1 MPRQAVNEK
10 PKKFKKTLKEMAR
23 YLKPYFPLILIAVV
37 ASVIATILQ
46 IIGPDKLKLITD
58 EITKGLPKMVKG
70 KPVMAAINMDNV
82 KSITMMLVIFYGSS
96 LLLNLL
102 QRFIMADVTQKISKS
117 FREKIANKVNKLP
130 FSYFDN
136 TTFGDILSRVTND
149 VDTISQSLN
158 QSVGSL
164 LTSVV
169 MLVGTVVM
177 MIYNSGILTVTT
189 ILSSFVGFVFIIIIM
204 KKSQKHFKA
213 QQENLGDINGQIEEV
228 YTGHDVIKAY
238 NAGEMMI
245 DEFEETNKKLY
256 TSAWKSQ
263 FLSGLMMPVMQF
275 AGNFSYVMVC
285 IVGGALAINGK
296 ISFGVIVAF
305 MIYVRLFTNPLS
317 DIAQSFNT
325 LQRAA
330 AAGERVFEF
339 LNEKE
344 LEEENVTEKLD
355 RAKGEVEFK
364 DVRFGYN
371 PDKII
376 IKDFSVKVN
385 PGEKIAIVGPTGA
398 GKTTIVNLLMRF
410 YEINDGQI
418 LVDGIDT
425 KKLSRDNLRDQ
436 FCMVLQDSWI
446 FEASVREN
454 ITFGEENITDEE
466 LIDVCKRVNLDHFI
480 RTLPQGYD
488 TILNDKQ
495 SLSQGQLQLLT
506 IARAMVS
513 HAPMLILDEATSS
526 VDTRTEIIVQD
537 AMDELAKGRTS
548 FVIAHRLST
557 IKNADLILV
566 MKDGDIVEKGKHDEL
581 LKRDGF
587 YAQLYNAQDRKSVV

>member
-1 MPRQAVNEK
+1 MPRQTVNEK

-58 EITKGLPKMVKG
+58 EITKGLPKMIKG
-70 KPVMAAINMDNV
+70 KPVLDSINMDNV
-82 KSITMMLVIFYGSS
+82 KSITIMLVIFYGSS

-117 FREKIANKVNKLP
+117 FREKIAVKINKLP

-136 TTFGDILSRVTND
+136 TTYGDILSRVTND

-158 QSVGSL
+158 QSIGTL
-164 LTSVV
+164 LTSIV
-169 MLVGTVVM
+169 MLLGTLVM
-177 MIYNSGILTVTT
+177 MIYNSGILTITT
-189 ILSSFVGFVFIIIIM
+189 ILSSLVGFVFITIIM
-204 KKSQKHFKA
+204 KKSQKYFKA
-213 QQENLGDINGQIEEV
+213 QQQNLGDINGQIEEV
-228 YTGHDVIKAY
+228 YTGHNVIKAY
-238 NAGEMMI
+238 NAGERVI
-245 DEFEETNKKLY
+245 DEFEQMNTQLY

-263 FLSGLMMPVMQF
+263 FLSGLMMPIMQF

-425 KKLSRDNLRDQ
+425 KNISRDNLRDQ
-436 FCMVLQDSWI
+436 FCMVLQDSWV

-454 ITFGEENITDEE
+454 ITFGEKDITDEE

-480 RTLPQGYD
+480 RTLPNGYD

-581 LKRDGF
+581 LARDGF
-587 YAQLYNAQDRKSVV
+587 YAQLYNAQFERK

>member
-1 MPRQAVNEK
+1 MPRQTVNEK

-70 KPVMAAINMDNV
+70 KPVMAAIDMDKV

-189 ILSSFVGFVFIIIIM
+189 ILSSLVGFVVIIIIM

-228 YTGHDVIKAY
+228 YTGHNVIKAY

-245 DEFEETNKKLY
+245 DEFEETNTKLY

-436 FCMVLQDSWI
+436 FCMVLQDSWV

-581 LKRDGF
+581 LAKDGF
-587 YAQLYNAQDRKSVV
+587 YAQLYNAQFERK

>member
-1 MPRQAVNEK
+1 MPRQTVNEK

-70 KPVMAAINMDNV
+70 KPVMAAIDMDNV

-189 ILSSFVGFVFIIIIM
+189 ILSSLVGFVVIIIIM

-245 DEFEETNKKLY
+245 DEFEETNTKLY

-263 FLSGLMMPVMQF
+263 FLSGLMMPIMQF

-339 LNEKE
+339 LNEDE
-344 LEEENVTEKLD
+344 LEEENVTEKLEK
-355 RAKGEVEFK
+355 AKGEVEFK
-364 DVRFGYN
+364 DVRFGYD
-371 PDKII
+371 PEKII

-418 LVDGIDT
+418 LIDGIDT
-425 KKLSRDNLRDQ
+425 KNLSRENLRDQ
-436 FCMVLQDSWI
+436 FCMVLQDSWV

-454 ITFGEENITDEE
+454 ITFGEKDITDEE

-581 LKRDGF
+581 LARDGF
-587 YAQLYNAQDRKSVV
+587 YAQLYNAQFERK

>member
-1 MPRQAVNEK
+1 MPRQTVNEK

-70 KPVMAAINMDNV
+70 KPVMAAIDMDNV

-189 ILSSFVGFVFIIIIM
+189 ILSSIVGFVVIIIIM

-228 YTGHDVIKAY
+228 YTGHNVIKAY

-245 DEFEETNKKLY
+245 DEFEETNTKLY

-339 LNEKE
+339 LNEEE
-344 LEEENVTEKLD
+344 LEEEHVTEKLEK
-355 RAKGEVEFK
+355 AKGEVEFK
-364 DVRFGYN
+364 NVRFGYN

-436 FCMVLQDSWI
+436 FCMVLQDSWV

-480 RTLPQGYD
+480 RTLPHGYD

-581 LKRDGF
+581 LAKDGF
-587 YAQLYNAQDRKSVV
+587 YAQLYNAQFERK

>member
-1 MPRQAVNEK
+1 MPRQVVNEK
-10 PKKFKKTLKEMAR
+10 PKKFKKTLKEMVG

-70 KPVMAAINMDNV
+70 KPVLASVNMDNV
-82 KSITMMLVIFYGSS
+82 KSITIMLVIFYGSS

-117 FREKIANKVNKLP
+117 FREKIAVKINKLP

-136 TTFGDILSRVTND
+136 TTYGDILSRVTND

-158 QSVGSL
+158 QSIGTL
-164 LTSVV
+164 LTSIV
-169 MLVGTVVM
+169 MLLGTLVM
-177 MIYNSGILTVTT
+177 MIYNSGILTITT
-189 ILSSFVGFVFIIIIM
+189 ILSSLVGFVFITIIM
-204 KKSQKHFKA
+204 KKSQKYFKA
-213 QQENLGDINGQIEEV
+213 QQQNLGDINGQIEEV
-228 YTGHDVIKAY
+228 YTGHNVIKAY
-238 NAGEMMI
+238 NAGARAV
-245 DEFEETNKKLY
+245 DEFEQTNTKLY

-263 FLSGLMMPVMQF
+263 FLSGLMMPIMQF

-305 MIYVRLFTNPLS
+305 MIYVRLFTNPLA

-339 LNEKE
+339 LNEDE
-344 LEEENVTEKLD
+344 LEEENVTEKLEK
-355 RAKGEVEFK
+355 AKGEIEFK
-364 DVRFGYN
+364 NVRFGYD
-371 PDKII
+371 PEKII

-418 LVDGIDT
+418 LIDGIDT
-425 KKLSRDNLRDQ
+425 KKLSRENLRDQ
-436 FCMVLQDSWI
+436 FCMVLQDSWV

-454 ITFGEENITDEE
+454 ITFGEKDITDEE

-480 RTLPQGYD
+480 RTLPNGYD

-526 VDTRTEIIVQD
+526 VDTRTELIVQD

-581 LKRDGF
+581 LAQDGF
-587 YAQLYNAQDRKSVV
+587 YAQLYNAQFERK

>member
-1 MPRQAVNEK
+1 MPRQTVNEK

-70 KPVMAAINMDNV
+70 KPVMAAIDMDNV

-189 ILSSFVGFVFIIIIM
+189 ILSSLVGFVVIIIIM

-228 YTGHDVIKAY
+228 YTGHNVIKAY

-581 LKRDGF
+581 LAQDGF
-587 YAQLYNAQDRKSVV
+587 YAQLYNAQFERK

>member
-1 MPRQAVNEK
+1 MPRQVINEK
-10 PKKFKKTLKEMAR
+10 PKKFKKTLKEMTG

-58 EITKGLPKMVKG
+58 EITKGLPKMIKG
-70 KPVMAAINMDNV
+70 KPVMASIDMDQV

-117 FREKIANKVNKLP
+117 FREKIAAKINKLP

-136 TTFGDILSRVTND
+136 TTYGDILSRVTND

-158 QSVGSL
+158 QSIGTL
-164 LTSVV
+164 LTSIV
-169 MLVGTVVM
+169 MLLGTVVM
-177 MIYNSGILTVTT
+177 MIYNSGILTITT
-189 ILSSFVGFVFIIIIM
+189 ILSSLVGFVFITIIM
-204 KKSQKHFKA
+204 KKSQKYFKA
-213 QQENLGDINGQIEEV
+213 QQQNLGDINGQIEEV
-228 YTGHDVIKAY
+228 YTGHNVIKAY
-238 NAGEMMI
+238 NAGERVV
-245 DEFEETNKKLY
+245 DEFEQMNTQLY

-263 FLSGLMMPVMQF
+263 FLSGLMMPIMQF

-339 LNEKE
+339 LNEEE
-344 LEEENVTEKLD
+344 LEEEHVTEKLEK
-355 RAKGEVEFK
+355 AKGEVEFK
-364 DVRFGYN
+364 NVRFGYN

-410 YEINDGQI
+410 YEINSGQI
-418 LVDGIDT
+418 LIDGIDT
-425 KKLSRDNLRDQ
+425 KNISRDNLRDQ
-436 FCMVLQDSWI
+436 FCMVLQDSWV

-454 ITFGEENITDEE
+454 ITFGEKDITDEE

-566 MKDGDIVEKGKHDEL
+566 MKDGDIVEKGKHYEL
-581 LKRDGF
+581 LVQDGF
-587 YAQLYNAQDRKSVV
+587 YAQLYNAQFERK

>member
-1 MPRQAVNEK
+1 MPIQTVNEK

-70 KPVMAAINMDNV
+70 KPVLASVNMDNV
-82 KSITMMLVIFYGSS
+82 KSITIMLVIFYGSS

-117 FREKIANKVNKLP
+117 FREKIAVKINKLP

-136 TTFGDILSRVTND
+136 TTYGDILSRVTND

-158 QSVGSL
+158 QSIGTL
-164 LTSVV
+164 LTSIV
-169 MLVGTVVM
+169 MLLGTLVM
-177 MIYNSGILTVTT
+177 MIYNSGILTITT
-189 ILSSFVGFVFIIIIM
+189 ILSSLVGFVFITIIM
-204 KKSQKHFKA
+204 KKSQKYFKA
-213 QQENLGDINGQIEEV
+213 QQQNLGDINGQIEEV
-228 YTGHDVIKAY
+228 YTGHNVIKAY
-238 NAGEMMI
+238 NAGERVI
-245 DEFEETNKKLY
+245 DEFEQMNTQLH

-263 FLSGLMMPVMQF
+263 FLSGLMMPIMQF

-425 KKLSRDNLRDQ
+425 KNLSRENLRDQ
-436 FCMVLQDSWI
+436 FCMVLQDSWV

-454 ITFGEENITDEE
+454 ITFGEKDITDEE
-466 LIDVCKRVNLDHFI
+466 LIDVCKRVNLDYFI
-480 RTLPQGYD
+480 RTLPNGYD

-587 YAQLYNAQDRKSVV
+587 YAQLYNAQFERK

>member
-1 MPRQAVNEK
+1 MPRQTVNEK
-10 PKKFKKTLKEMAR
+10 PKKFKKTLKEMAG

-58 EITKGLPKMVKG
+58 EITKGLPKIVKG
-70 KPVMAAINMDNV
+70 KPVVTAIDMDNV
-82 KSITMMLVIFYGSS
+82 KSITLMLLIFYLSS
-96 LLLNLL
+96 LALNLL

-117 FREKIANKVNKLP
+117 FREEIAKKINRLP

-158 QSVGSL
+158 QSIGAL
-164 LTSVV
+164 LTSIV
-169 MLVGTVVM
+169 MLIGTVVM
-177 MIYNSGILTVTT
+177 MIYNSGILTITT
-189 ILSSFVGFVFIIIIM
+189 ILSSLVGFVFITIIM
-204 KKSQKHFKA
+204 KKSQKYFKE
-213 QQENLGDINGQIEEV
+213 QQQNLGDINGQIEEV
-228 YTGHDVIKAY
+228 YTGHNVIKAY
-238 NAGEMMI
+238 NAGARAI
-245 DEFEETNKKLY
+245 DEFEQTNTKLY

-263 FLSGLMMPVMQF
+263 FLSGLMMPIMQF

-339 LNEKE
+339 LNEDE
-344 LEEENVTEKLD
+344 LEEENVTEKLEK
-355 RAKGEVEFK
+355 AKGEVEFK
-364 DVRFGYN
+364 NVRFGYD
-371 PDKII
+371 PEKII

-425 KKLSRDNLRDQ
+425 KNLSRENLRDQ
-436 FCMVLQDSWI
+436 FCMVLQDSWV

-454 ITFGEENITDEE
+454 ITFGEKDITDEE

-480 RTLPQGYD
+480 RTLPNGYD

-581 LKRDGF
+581 LARDGF
-587 YAQLYNAQDRKSVV
+587 YAQLYNAQFERK

>member
-1 MPRQAVNEK
+1 MPRQVVNEK
-10 PKKFKKTLKEMAR
+10 PKKFKKTLKEMVG

-70 KPVMAAINMDNV
+70 KPVLASINMDNV
-82 KSITMMLVIFYGSS
+82 KSITIMLVIFYGSS

-117 FREKIANKVNKLP
+117 FREKIAVKINKLP

-136 TTFGDILSRVTND
+136 TTYGDILSRVTND

-158 QSVGSL
+158 QSIGTL
-164 LTSVV
+164 LTSIV
-169 MLVGTVVM
+169 MLLGTLVM
-177 MIYNSGILTVTT
+177 MIYNSGILTITT
-189 ILSSFVGFVFIIIIM
+189 ILSSLVGFVFITIIM
-204 KKSQKHFKA
+204 KKSQKYFKA
-213 QQENLGDINGQIEEV
+213 QQQNLGDINGQIEEV
-228 YTGHDVIKAY
+228 YTGHNVIKAY
-238 NAGEMMI
+238 NAGERVI
-245 DEFEETNKKLY
+245 DEFEQMNTQLY

-263 FLSGLMMPVMQF
+263 FLSGLMMPIMQF

-425 KKLSRDNLRDQ
+425 KNLSRENLRDQ
-436 FCMVLQDSWI
+436 FCMVLQDSWV

-454 ITFGEENITDEE
+454 ITFGEKDITDEE

-480 RTLPQGYD
+480 RTLPNGYD

-581 LKRDGF
+581 LAQDGF
-587 YAQLYNAQDRKSVV
+587 YAQLYNAQFERK

>member
-1 MPRQAVNEK
+1 MPRQVINEK
-10 PKKFKKTLKEMAR
+10 PKKFKKTLKEMTG

-58 EITKGLPKMVKG
+58 EITKGLPKMIKG
-70 KPVMAAINMDNV
+70 KPVMASIDMDQV

-117 FREKIANKVNKLP
+117 FREKIAVKINKLP

-136 TTFGDILSRVTND
+136 TTYGDILSRVTND

-158 QSVGSL
+158 QSIGTL
-164 LTSVV
+164 LTSIV
-169 MLVGTVVM
+169 MLLGTVVM
-177 MIYNSGILTVTT
+177 MIYNSGILTITT
-189 ILSSFVGFVFIIIIM
+189 ILSSLVGFVFITIIM
-204 KKSQKHFKA
+204 KKSQKYFKA
-213 QQENLGDINGQIEEV
+213 QQQNLGDINGQIEEV
-228 YTGHDVIKAY
+228 YTGHNVIKAY
-238 NAGEMMI
+238 NAGERVI
-245 DEFEETNKKLY
+245 DEFEQMNTQLY

-263 FLSGLMMPVMQF
+263 FLSGLMMPIMQF

-339 LNEKE
+339 LNEEE
-344 LEEENVTEKLD
+344 LEEEHVTEKLEK
-355 RAKGEVEFK
+355 AKGEVEFK
-364 DVRFGYN
+364 NVRFGYN

-410 YEINDGQI
+410 YEINSGQI
-418 LVDGIDT
+418 LIDGIDT
-425 KKLSRDNLRDQ
+425 KNISRDNLRDQ
-436 FCMVLQDSWI
+436 FCMVLQDSWV

-454 ITFGEENITDEE
+454 ITFGEKNITDEE

-566 MKDGDIVEKGKHDEL
+566 MKDGDIVEKGKHEEL
-581 LKRDGF
+581 LAQDGF
-587 YAQLYNAQDRKSVV
+587 YAQLYNAQFERK

>member
-1 MPRQAVNEK
+1 MPRQTVNEK

-23 YLKPYFPLILIAVV
+23 YLKPYFPLILIAIV

-70 KPVMAAINMDNV
+70 KPVMAAIDMDKV

-189 ILSSFVGFVFIIIIM
+189 ILSSLVGFVVIIIIM

-228 YTGHDVIKAY
+228 YTGHNVIKAY

-245 DEFEETNKKLY
+245 DEFEETNTKLY

-436 FCMVLQDSWI
+436 FCMVLQDSWV

-581 LKRDGF
+581 LAQDGF
-587 YAQLYNAQDRKSVV
+587 YAQLYNAQFERK

>member
-1 MPRQAVNEK
+1 MPRQTVNEK
-10 PKKFKKTLKEMAR
+10 PKKFKKTLKEMAG

-58 EITKGLPKMVKG
+58 EITKGLPKIVKG
-70 KPVMAAINMDNV
+70 KPVVTAIDMDSV
-82 KSITMMLVIFYGSS
+82 KSITLMLLIFYLSS
-96 LLLNLL
+96 LVLNLL

-117 FREKIANKVNKLP
+117 FREKIAAKINKLP

-136 TTFGDILSRVTND
+136 TTYGDILSRVTND

-158 QSVGSL
+158 QSIGTL
-164 LTSVV
+164 LTSIV
-169 MLVGTVVM
+169 MLLGTLVM
-177 MIYNSGILTVTT
+177 MIYNSGILTITT
-189 ILSSFVGFVFIIIIM
+189 ILSSLVGFVFITIIM
-204 KKSQKHFKA
+204 KKSQKYFKA
-213 QQENLGDINGQIEEV
+213 QQQNLGDINGQIEEV
-228 YTGHDVIKAY
+228 YTGHNVIKAY
-238 NAGEMMI
+238 NAGARAV
-245 DEFEETNKKLY
+245 DEFEQTNTKLY

-263 FLSGLMMPVMQF
+263 FLSGLMMPIMQF

-410 YEINDGQI
+410 YEINDGLI

-425 KKLSRDNLRDQ
+425 KNLSRENLRDQ

-454 ITFGEENITDEE
+454 ITFGEKDITDEE

-480 RTLPQGYD
+480 RTLPHGYD

-513 HAPMLILDEATSS
+513 HASMLILDEATSS

-587 YAQLYNAQDRKSVV
+587 YAQLYNAQFERK

>member
-1 MPRQAVNEK
+1 MPRQTVNEK

-58 EITKGLPKMVKG
+58 EITKGLPKMIKG
-70 KPVMAAINMDNV
+70 KPVMAAIDMDKV

-117 FREKIANKVNKLP
+117 LREKIANKVNKLP

-189 ILSSFVGFVFIIIIM
+189 ILSSLVGFVFIIIIM

-228 YTGHDVIKAY
+228 YTGHNVIKAY

-245 DEFEETNKKLY
+245 DEFEETNTKLY

-581 LKRDGF
+581 LAKDGF
-587 YAQLYNAQDRKSVV
+587 YAQLYNAQFERK

>member
-1 MPRQAVNEK
+1 MPRQTVNEK
-10 PKKFKKTLKEMAR
+10 PKKFKKTLKEMAG

-58 EITKGLPKMVKG
+58 EITKGLPKIVKG
-70 KPVMAAINMDNV
+70 KPVVTAIDMDNV
-82 KSITMMLVIFYGSS
+82 KSITLMLLIFYLSS
-96 LLLNLL
+96 LALNLL

-117 FREKIANKVNKLP
+117 FREEIAKKINRLP

-158 QSVGSL
+158 QSVGAL
-164 LTSVV
+164 LTSIV
-169 MLVGTVVM
+169 MLIGTVVM
-177 MIYNSGILTVTT
+177 MIYNSGILTITT
-189 ILSSFVGFVFIIIIM
+189 ILSSLVGFVFITIIM
-204 KKSQKHFKA
+204 KKSQKYFKE
-213 QQENLGDINGQIEEV
+213 QQQNLGDINGQIEEV
-228 YTGHDVIKAY
+228 YTGHNVIKAY
-238 NAGEMMI
+238 NAGERAV
-245 DEFEETNKKLY
+245 DEFEQTNTKLY

-263 FLSGLMMPVMQF
+263 FLSGLMMPIMQF

-339 LNEKE
+339 LNEDE
-344 LEEENVTEKLD
+344 LEEEHVTEKLEK
-355 RAKGEVEFK
+355 AKGEVEFK
-364 DVRFGYN
+364 DVRFGYD
-371 PDKII
+371 PEKII

-418 LVDGIDT
+418 LIDGIDT
-425 KKLSRDNLRDQ
+425 KNLSRENLRDQ
-436 FCMVLQDSWI
+436 FCMVLQDSWV

-454 ITFGEENITDEE
+454 ITFGEKDITDEE

-480 RTLPQGYD
+480 RTLPNGYD

-566 MKDGDIVEKGKHDEL
+566 MKDGDIIEKGKHEEL
-581 LKRDGF
+581 LAQDGF
-587 YAQLYNAQDRKSVV
+587 YAQLYNAQFERK

>member
-1 MPRQAVNEK
+1 MPRQTVNEK

-70 KPVMAAINMDNV
+70 KPVMAAIDMDKV

-189 ILSSFVGFVFIIIIM
+189 ILSSLVGFVVIIIIM

-228 YTGHDVIKAY
+228 YTGHNVIKAY

-245 DEFEETNKKLY
+245 DEFEETNMKLY

-344 LEEENVTEKLD
+344 LEEEHVTEKLD

-581 LKRDGF
+581 LAQDGF
-587 YAQLYNAQDRKSVV
+587 YAQLYNAQFERK

>member
-1 MPRQAVNEK
+1 MPRQTVNEK

-70 KPVMAAINMDNV
+70 KPVMAAIDMDKV

-189 ILSSFVGFVFIIIIM
+189 ILSSLVGFVVIIIIM

-228 YTGHDVIKAY
+228 YTGHNVIKAY

-245 DEFEETNKKLY
+245 DKFEETNTKLY

-495 SLSQGQLQLLT
+495 SLSQGQIQLLT

-581 LKRDGF
+581 LAQDGF
-587 YAQLYNAQDRKSVV
+587 YAQLYNAQFERK

>member
-1 MPRQAVNEK
+1 MPRQTVNEK

-70 KPVMAAINMDNV
+70 KPVMAAIDMDNV
-82 KSITMMLVIFYGSS
+82 KSITIMLVIFYGSS

-169 MLVGTVVM
+169 MLVGTVVL

-189 ILSSFVGFVFIIIIM
+189 ILSSLVGFVVIIIIM

-245 DEFEETNKKLY
+245 DEFEETNTKLY

-344 LEEENVTEKLD
+344 LEEENLTEKLD

-581 LKRDGF
+581 LAQDGF
-587 YAQLYNAQDRKSVV
+587 YAQLYNAQFERK

>member
-1 MPRQAVNEK
+1 MPRQTVNEK

-58 EITKGLPKMVKG
+58 EITKGLPKIVKG
-70 KPVMAAINMDNV
+70 KPVVTAIDMDSV
-82 KSITMMLVIFYGSS
+82 KSISLMLLIFYLSS
-96 LLLNLL
+96 LVLNLL

-117 FREKIANKVNKLP
+117 FREEIAKKINRLP

-158 QSVGSL
+158 QSVGAL
-164 LTSVV
+164 LTSIV
-169 MLVGTVVM
+169 MLIGTVVM
-177 MIYNSGILTVTT
+177 MIYNSGILTITT
-189 ILSSFVGFVFIIIIM
+189 ILSSLVGFVFITIIM
-204 KKSQKHFKA
+204 KKSQKYFKE
-213 QQENLGDINGQIEEV
+213 QQQNLGDINGQIEEV
-228 YTGHDVIKAY
+228 YTGHNVIKAY
-238 NAGEMMI
+238 NAGARAV
-245 DEFEETNKKLY
+245 DEFEQTNTKLY

-263 FLSGLMMPVMQF
+263 FLSGLMMPIMQF

-344 LEEENVTEKLD
+344 LEEENVTEKLEK
-355 RAKGEVEFK
+355 AKGEVEFK
-364 DVRFGYN
+364 NVRFGYD
-371 PDKII
+371 PEKII

-410 YEINDGQI
+410 YEINSGQI
-418 LVDGIDT
+418 LIDGIDT
-425 KKLSRDNLRDQ
+425 KNISRDNLRDQ
-436 FCMVLQDSWI
+436 FCMVLQDSWV

-454 ITFGEENITDEE
+454 ITFGEKDITDEE

-480 RTLPQGYD
+480 RTLPNGYD

-581 LKRDGF
+581 LSRNGF
-587 YAQLYNAQDRKSVV
+587 YAQLYNAQFERK

>member
-1 MPRQAVNEK
+1 MPRQVINEK
-10 PKKFKKTLKEMAR
+10 PKKFKKTLKEMTG

-58 EITKGLPKMVKG
+58 EITKGLPIMIKG
-70 KPVMAAINMDNV
+70 KPVMASIDMDQV

-117 FREKIANKVNKLP
+117 FREKIAVKINKLP

-136 TTFGDILSRVTND
+136 TTYGDILSRVTND

-158 QSVGSL
+158 QSIGTL
-164 LTSVV
+164 LTSIV
-169 MLVGTVVM
+169 MLLGTVVM
-177 MIYNSGILTVTT
+177 MIYNSGILTITT
-189 ILSSFVGFVFIIIIM
+189 ILSSLVGFVFITIIM
-204 KKSQKHFKA
+204 KKSQKYFKA
-213 QQENLGDINGQIEEV
+213 QQQNLGDINGQIEEV
-228 YTGHDVIKAY
+228 YTGHNVIKAY
-238 NAGEMMI
+238 NAGERVV
-245 DEFEETNKKLY
+245 DEFEQMNTQLY

-263 FLSGLMMPVMQF
+263 FLSGLMMPIMQF

-339 LNEKE
+339 LNEEE
-344 LEEENVTEKLD
+344 LEEEHVTEKLEK
-355 RAKGEVEFK
+355 AKGEVEFK
-364 DVRFGYN
+364 NVRFGYN

-410 YEINDGQI
+410 YEINSGQI
-418 LVDGIDT
+418 LIDGIDT
-425 KKLSRDNLRDQ
+425 KNISRDNLRDQ
-436 FCMVLQDSWI
+436 FCMVLQDSWV

-454 ITFGEENITDEE
+454 ITFGEKDITDEE

-480 RTLPQGYD
+480 RTLPNGYD

-587 YAQLYNAQDRKSVV
+587 YAQLYNAQFERK

>member
-1 MPRQAVNEK
+1 MPRQTVNEK

-70 KPVMAAINMDNV
+70 KPVMAAIDMDNV

-189 ILSSFVGFVFIIIIM
+189 ILSSLVGFVVIIIIM

-228 YTGHDVIKAY
+228 YTGHNVIKAY

-245 DEFEETNKKLY
+245 DEFEETNTKLY

-581 LKRDGF
+581 LAKDGF
-587 YAQLYNAQDRKSVV
+587 YAQLYNAQFERK

>member
-1 MPRQAVNEK
+1 MPRQVINEK
-10 PKKFKKTLKEMAR
+10 PKKFKKTLKEMTG

-58 EITKGLPKMVKG
+58 EITKGLPKMIKG
-70 KPVMAAINMDNV
+70 KPVMASIDMDQV

-117 FREKIANKVNKLP
+117 FREKIAVKINKLP

-136 TTFGDILSRVTND
+136 TTYGDILSRVTND

-158 QSVGSL
+158 QSIGTL
-164 LTSVV
+164 LTSIV
-169 MLVGTVVM
+169 MLLGTVVM
-177 MIYNSGILTVTT
+177 MIYNSGILTITT
-189 ILSSFVGFVFIIIIM
+189 ILSSLVGFVFITIIM
-204 KKSQKHFKA
+204 KKSQKYFKA
-213 QQENLGDINGQIEEV
+213 QQQNLGDINGQIEEV
-228 YTGHDVIKAY
+228 YTGHNVIKAY
-238 NAGEMMI
+238 NAGERVV
-245 DEFEETNKKLY
+245 DEFEQMNTQLY

-263 FLSGLMMPVMQF
+263 FLSGLMMPIMQF

-339 LNEKE
+339 LNEEE
-344 LEEENVTEKLD
+344 LEEEHVTEKLEK
-355 RAKGEVEFK
+355 AKGEVEFK
-364 DVRFGYN
+364 NVRFGYN

-410 YEINDGQI
+410 YEINSGQI
-418 LVDGIDT
+418 LIDGIDT
-425 KKLSRDNLRDQ
+425 KNISRDNLRDQ
-436 FCMVLQDSWI
+436 FCMVLQDSWV

-454 ITFGEENITDEE
+454 ITFGEKDITDEE

-480 RTLPQGYD
+480 RTLPNGYD

-557 IKNADLILV
+557 VKNADLILV

-581 LKRDGF
+581 LSRNGF
-587 YAQLYNAQDRKSVV
+587 YAQLYNAQFERK

>member
-1 MPRQAVNEK
+1 MPRQTVNEK

-58 EITKGLPKMVKG
+58 EITKGLPKIVKG
-70 KPVMAAINMDNV
+70 KPVVTAIDMDSV

-189 ILSSFVGFVFIIIIM
+189 ILSSLVGFVVIIIIM

-228 YTGHDVIKAY
+228 YTGHNVIKAY

-245 DEFEETNKKLY
+245 DEFEETNTKLY

-581 LKRDGF
+581 LAQDGF
-587 YAQLYNAQDRKSVV
+587 YAQLYNAQFERK

>member
-1 MPRQAVNEK
+1 MPRQTVNEK
-10 PKKFKKTLKEMAR
+10 PKKFKKTLKEMAG

-58 EITKGLPKMVKG
+58 EITKGLPKIVKG
-70 KPVMAAINMDNV
+70 KPVVTAIDMDSV
-82 KSITMMLVIFYGSS
+82 KSITLMLLIFYLSS
-96 LLLNLL
+96 LALNLL

-117 FREKIANKVNKLP
+117 FREEIAKKINRLP

-158 QSVGSL
+158 QSVGAL
-164 LTSVV
+164 LTSIV
-169 MLVGTVVM
+169 MLIGTVVM
-177 MIYNSGILTVTT
+177 MIYNSGILTITT
-189 ILSSFVGFVFIIIIM
+189 ILSSLVGFVFITIIM
-204 KKSQKHFKA
+204 KKSQKYFKE
-213 QQENLGDINGQIEEV
+213 QQQNLGDINGQIEEV
-228 YTGHDVIKAY
+228 YTGHNVIKAY
-238 NAGEMMI
+238 NAGARAV
-245 DEFEETNKKLY
+245 DEFEQTNTKLY

-263 FLSGLMMPVMQF
+263 FLSGLMMPIMQF

-339 LNEKE
+339 LNEDE

-364 DVRFGYN
+364 DVRFGYD
-371 PDKII
+371 PEKII

-425 KKLSRDNLRDQ
+425 KNLSRENLRDQ
-436 FCMVLQDSWI
+436 FCMVLQDSWV

-454 ITFGEENITDEE
+454 ITFGEKDITDEE

-581 LKRDGF
+581 LSRNGF
-587 YAQLYNAQDRKSVV
+587 YAQLYNAQFERK

>member
-1 MPRQAVNEK
+1 MPRQTVNEK
-10 PKKFKKTLKEMAR
+10 PKKFKKTLKEMAG

-58 EITKGLPKMVKG
+58 EITKGLPKIVKG
-70 KPVMAAINMDNV
+70 KPVVTAIDMDSV
-82 KSITMMLVIFYGSS
+82 KSITLMLLIFYLSS
-96 LLLNLL
+96 LVLNLL
-102 QRFIMADVTQKISKS
+102 QRFIMADVTQKISKT
-117 FREKIANKVNKLP
+117 FREKIAVKINKLP

-158 QSVGSL
+158 QSVGAL
-164 LTSVV
+164 LTSIV
-169 MLVGTVVM
+169 MLIGTVVM
-177 MIYNSGILTVTT
+177 MIYNSGILTITT
-189 ILSSFVGFVFIIIIM
+189 ILSSLVGFVFITIIM
-204 KKSQKHFKA
+204 KKSQKYFKE
-213 QQENLGDINGQIEEV
+213 QQQNLGDINGQIEEV
-228 YTGHDVIKAY
+228 YTGHNVIKAY
-238 NAGEMMI
+238 NAGARAV
-245 DEFEETNKKLY
+245 DEFEQTNTKLY

-263 FLSGLMMPVMQF
+263 FLSGLMMPIMQF

-339 LNEKE
+339 LNEDE
-344 LEEENVTEKLD
+344 LEEENVTEKLE

-385 PGEKIAIVGPTGA
+385 SGEKIAIVGPTGA

-425 KKLSRDNLRDQ
+425 KNLSKENLRDQ
-436 FCMVLQDSWI
+436 FCMVLQDSWV

-454 ITFGEENITDEE
+454 ITFGEKDITDEE

-480 RTLPQGYD
+480 RTLPNGYD

-581 LKRDGF
+581 LAQDGF
-587 YAQLYNAQDRKSVV
+587 YAQLYNAQFERK

>member
-1 MPRQAVNEK
+1 MPRQVINEK
-10 PKKFKKTLKEMAR
+10 PKKFKKTLKEMTG

-58 EITKGLPKMVKG
+58 EITKGLPKMIKG
-70 KPVMAAINMDNV
+70 KPVMASIDMDQV

-117 FREKIANKVNKLP
+117 FREKIAVKINKLP

-136 TTFGDILSRVTND
+136 TTYGDILSRVTND

-158 QSVGSL
+158 QSIGTL
-164 LTSVV
+164 LTSIV
-169 MLVGTVVM
+169 MLLGTVVM
-177 MIYNSGILTVTT
+177 MIYNSGILTITT
-189 ILSSFVGFVFIIIIM
+189 ILSSLVGFVFITIIM
-204 KKSQKHFKA
+204 NKSQKYFKA
-213 QQENLGDINGQIEEV
+213 QQQNLGDINGQIEEV
-228 YTGHDVIKAY
+228 YTGHNVIKAY
-238 NAGEMMI
+238 NAGERVI
-245 DEFEETNKKLY
+245 DEFEQMNTQLY

-263 FLSGLMMPVMQF
+263 FLSGLMMPIMQF

-364 DVRFGYN
+364 DVRFGYD
-371 PDKII
+371 PEKII

-425 KKLSRDNLRDQ
+425 KNLSRENLRDQ
-436 FCMVLQDSWI
+436 FCMVLQDSWV

-454 ITFGEENITDEE
+454 ITFGLEDITDEE

-480 RTLPQGYD
+480 RTLPNGYD

-537 AMDELAKGRTS
+537 AMDELAKGRIS

-581 LKRDGF
+581 LARDGF
-587 YAQLYNAQDRKSVV
+587 YAQLYNAQFERK

>member
-1 MPRQAVNEK
+1 MPRQVVNEK
-10 PKKFKKTLKEMAR
+10 PKKFKKTLKEMVG

-70 KPVMAAINMDNV
+70 KPVLASINMDNV
-82 KSITMMLVIFYGSS
+82 KSITIMLVIFYGSS

-117 FREKIANKVNKLP
+117 FREKIAVKINKLP

-136 TTFGDILSRVTND
+136 TTYGDILSRVTND

-158 QSVGSL
+158 QSIGTL
-164 LTSVV
+164 LTSIV
-169 MLVGTVVM
+169 MLLGTVVM
-177 MIYNSGILTVTT
+177 MIYNSGILTITT
-189 ILSSFVGFVFIIIIM
+189 ILSSLVGFVFITIIM
-204 KKSQKHFKA
+204 KKSQKYFKA
-213 QQENLGDINGQIEEV
+213 QQQNLGDINGQIEEV
-228 YTGHDVIKAY
+228 YTGHNVIKAY
-238 NAGEMMI
+238 NAGERVI
-245 DEFEETNKKLY
+245 DEFEQMNTQLY

-263 FLSGLMMPVMQF
+263 FLSGLMMPIMQF

-371 PDKII
+371 PEKII

-385 PGEKIAIVGPTGA
+385 LGEKIAIVGPTGA

-425 KKLSRDNLRDQ
+425 KNLSRENLRDQ
-436 FCMVLQDSWI
+436 FCMVLQDSWV

-454 ITFGEENITDEE
+454 ITFGEKDITDEE

-480 RTLPQGYD
+480 RTLPNGYD

-581 LKRDGF
+581 LAHDGF
-587 YAQLYNAQDRKSVV
+587 YAQLYNAQFERK

>member
-23 YLKPYFPLILIAVV
+23 YLKPYFQLILIAVV

-70 KPVMAAINMDNV
+70 KPVMAAIDMDNV

-189 ILSSFVGFVFIIIIM
+189 ILSSLVGFVVIIIIM

-228 YTGHDVIKAY
+228 YTGHNVIKAY

-245 DEFEETNKKLY
+245 DEFEETNTKLY

-581 LKRDGF
+581 LAKDGF
-587 YAQLYNAQDRKSVV
+587 YAQLYNAQFERK

>member
-70 KPVMAAINMDNV
+70 KPVMAAIDMDNV

-189 ILSSFVGFVFIIIIM
+189 ILSSLVGFVVIIIIM

-228 YTGHDVIKAY
+228 YTGHNVIKAY

-581 LKRDGF
+581 LAQDGF
-587 YAQLYNAQDRKSVV
+587 YAQLYNAQFERK

>member
-1 MPRQAVNEK
+1 MPRQTVNEK
-10 PKKFKKTLKEMAR
+10 PKKFKKTLKEMAG

-58 EITKGLPKMVKG
+58 EITKGLPKIVKG
-70 KPVMAAINMDNV
+70 KPVVTAIDMDSV
-82 KSITMMLVIFYGSS
+82 KSISLMLLIFYLSS
-96 LLLNLL
+96 LVLNLL

-117 FREKIANKVNKLP
+117 FREEIAKKINRLP

-158 QSVGSL
+158 QSVGAL
-164 LTSVV
+164 LTSIV
-169 MLVGTVVM
+169 MLIGTVVM
-177 MIYNSGILTVTT
+177 MIYNSGILTITT
-189 ILSSFVGFVFIIIIM
+189 ILSSLVGFVFITIIM
-204 KKSQKHFKA
+204 KKSQKYFKE
-213 QQENLGDINGQIEEV
+213 QQQNLGDINGQIEEV
-228 YTGHDVIKAY
+228 YTGHNVIKAY
-238 NAGEMMI
+238 NAGARAV
-245 DEFEETNKKLY
+245 DEFEQTNTKLY

-263 FLSGLMMPVMQF
+263 FLSGLMMPIMQF

-305 MIYVRLFTNPLS
+305 MIYVRLFTNPLAG
-317 DIAQSFNT
+317 IAQSFNT

-339 LNEKE
+339 LNEDE
-344 LEEENVTEKLD
+344 LEEENVTEKLEK
-355 RAKGEVEFK
+355 AKGEVEFK
-364 DVRFGYN
+364 NVRFGYN

-425 KKLSRDNLRDQ
+425 KNLSRENLRDQ
-436 FCMVLQDSWI
+436 FCMVLQDSWV

-454 ITFGEENITDEE
+454 ITFGEKDITDEE

-480 RTLPQGYD
+480 RTLPNGYD

-581 LKRDGF
+581 LARDGF
-587 YAQLYNAQDRKSVV
+587 YAQLYNAQFERK

>member
-1 MPRQAVNEK
+1 MPKQTVNEK
-10 PKKFKKTLKEMAR
+10 PKKFKKTLKEMAG

-58 EITKGLPKMVKG
+58 EITKGLPKIVKG
-70 KPVMAAINMDNV
+70 KPVVTAIDMDSV
-82 KSITMMLVIFYGSS
+82 KSISLMLLIFYLSS
-96 LLLNLL
+96 LALNLL

-117 FREKIANKVNKLP
+117 FREEIAKKINRLP

-158 QSVGSL
+158 QSVGAL
-164 LTSVV
+164 LTSIV
-169 MLVGTVVM
+169 MLIGTVVM
-177 MIYNSGILTVTT
+177 MIYNSGILTITT
-189 ILSSFVGFVFIIIIM
+189 ILSSLVGFVFITIIM
-204 KKSQKHFKA
+204 KKSQKYFKE
-213 QQENLGDINGQIEEV
+213 QQQNLGDINGQIEEV
-228 YTGHDVIKAY
+228 YTGHNVIKAY
-238 NAGEMMI
+238 NAGARAI
-245 DEFEETNKKLY
+245 DEFEQTNTKLY

-263 FLSGLMMPVMQF
+263 FLSGLMMPIMQF

-285 IVGGALAINGK
+285 IVGGALAINDK

-339 LNEKE
+339 LNEDE
-344 LEEENVTEKLD
+344 LEEEHVTEKLEK
-355 RAKGEVEFK
+355 AKGEVEFK
-364 DVRFGYN
+364 NVRFGYD
-371 PDKII
+371 PEKII

-425 KKLSRDNLRDQ
+425 KNLSRENLRDQ
-436 FCMVLQDSWI
+436 FCMVLQDSWV

-454 ITFGEENITDEE
+454 ITFGEKDITDEE

-480 RTLPQGYD
+480 RTLPNGYD

-581 LKRDGF
+581 LAQDGF
-587 YAQLYNAQDRKSVV
+587 YAQLYNAQFERK

>member
-1 MPRQAVNEK
+1 MPRQTVNEK

-70 KPVMAAINMDNV
+70 KPVMAAIDMDNV

-189 ILSSFVGFVFIIIIM
+189 ILSSLVGFVVIIIIM

-228 YTGHDVIKAY
+228 YTGHNVIKAY

-245 DEFEETNKKLY
+245 DKFEETNTKLY

-581 LKRDGF
+581 LAQDGF
-587 YAQLYNAQDRKSVV
+587 YAQLYNAQFERK

>member
-1 MPRQAVNEK
+1 MPRQVINEK
-10 PKKFKKTLKEMAR
+10 PKKFKKTLKEMTG

-58 EITKGLPKMVKG
+58 EITKGLPKIIKG
-70 KPVMAAINMDNV
+70 KPVMASIDMDQV

-117 FREKIANKVNKLP
+117 FREKIAVKINKLP

-136 TTFGDILSRVTND
+136 TTYGDILSRVTND

-158 QSVGSL
+158 QSIGTL
-164 LTSVV
+164 LTSIV
-169 MLVGTVVM
+169 MLIGTVVM
-177 MIYNSGILTVTT
+177 MIYNSGILTITT
-189 ILSSFVGFVFIIIIM
+189 ILSSLVGFVFITIIM
-204 KKSQKHFKA
+204 KKSQKYFKA
-213 QQENLGDINGQIEEV
+213 QQQNLGDINGQIEEV
-228 YTGHDVIKAY
+228 YTGHNVIKAY
-238 NAGEMMI
+238 DAGERVV
-245 DEFEETNKKLY
+245 DEFEQMNTQLY

-263 FLSGLMMPVMQF
+263 FLSGLMMPIMQF

-339 LNEKE
+339 LNEEE
-344 LEEENVTEKLD
+344 LEEEHVTEKLEK
-355 RAKGEVEFK
+355 AKGEVEFK
-364 DVRFGYN
+364 NVRFGYN

-410 YEINDGQI
+410 YEINSGQI
-418 LVDGIDT
+418 LIDGIDT
-425 KKLSRDNLRDQ
+425 KNISRDNLRDQ
-436 FCMVLQDSWI
+436 FCMVLQDSWV

-454 ITFGEENITDEE
+454 ITFGEKDITDEE

-480 RTLPQGYD
+480 RTLPNGYD

-581 LKRDGF
+581 LARDGF
-587 YAQLYNAQDRKSVV
+587 YAQLYNAQFERK

>member
-1 MPRQAVNEK
+1 MPRQVINEK
-10 PKKFKKTLKEMAR
+10 PKKFKKTLKEMTG

-70 KPVMAAINMDNV
+70 KPVLASINMDNV
-82 KSITMMLVIFYGSS
+82 KSITIMLVIFYGSS

-117 FREKIANKVNKLP
+117 FREKIAVKINKLP

-136 TTFGDILSRVTND
+136 TTYGDILSRVTND

-158 QSVGSL
+158 QSIGTL
-164 LTSVV
+164 LTSIV
-169 MLVGTVVM
+169 MLLGTLVM
-177 MIYNSGILTVTT
+177 MIYNSGILTITT
-189 ILSSFVGFVFIIIIM
+189 ILSSLVGFVFITIIM
-204 KKSQKHFKA
+204 KKSQKYFKA
-213 QQENLGDINGQIEEV
+213 QQQNLGDINGQIEEV
-228 YTGHDVIKAY
+228 YTGHNVIKAY
-238 NAGEMMI
+238 NAGERVI
-245 DEFEETNKKLY
+245 DEFEQMNTQLY

-263 FLSGLMMPVMQF
+263 FLSGLMMPIMQF

-339 LNEKE
+339 LKEEE

-425 KKLSRDNLRDQ
+425 KNLSRENLRDQ
-436 FCMVLQDSWI
+436 FCMVLQDSWV

-454 ITFGEENITDEE
+454 ITFGEKDITDEE

-480 RTLPQGYD
+480 RTLPNGYD

-581 LKRDGF
+581 LARDGF
-587 YAQLYNAQDRKSVV
+587 YAQLYNAQFERK

>member
-1 MPRQAVNEK
+1 MPRQVVNEK

-70 KPVMAAINMDNV
+70 KPVMAAIDMDNV

-189 ILSSFVGFVFIIIIM
+189 ILSSIVGFVVIIIIM

-228 YTGHDVIKAY
+228 YTGHNVIKAY

-245 DEFEETNKKLY
+245 DEFEETNTKLY

-339 LNEKE
+339 LNEEE
-344 LEEENVTEKLD
+344 LEEEHVTEKLEK
-355 RAKGEVEFK
+355 AKGEVEFK
-364 DVRFGYN
+364 NVRFGYN

-436 FCMVLQDSWI
+436 FCMVLQDSWV

-480 RTLPQGYD
+480 RTLPHGYD

-581 LKRDGF
+581 LAKDGF
-587 YAQLYNAQDRKSVV
+587 YAQLYNAQFERK